1 MCLPHQRQAWA
12 WETWHRVPAWVTNV
26 IFTIMDN
33 GLAVGQILF
42 KENFWYFFS
51 GDKLLSVEKKKVSRR
66 ELSFSSAFT
75 SDCQWLLESVS
86 LHKKYQVSKWYAT
99 WRSVILLLMF
109 TSLVSHVSVSSFT
122 LCSDRSPQHIFIGQI
137 LNAAFIQR
145 LFLIFYV
152 DDFTHIYVPL
162 PLIVNESLHAP
173 SHWGRHEDNV

>member
-42 KENFWYFFS
+42 EENFWYFFS

-109 TSLVSHVSVSSFT
+109 TSLVSRLRFLFYFVF
-122 LCSDRSPQHIFIGQI
+122 GQI
-137 LNAAFIQR
+137 TATHFYRANIKCCVYTKTISNILCWWFYTHLCAFT
-145 LFLIFYV
+145 F
-152 DDFTHIYVPL
+152 
-162 PLIVNESLHAP
+162 NC
-173 SHWGRHEDNV
+173 